1 MFEEAGGMEGVSDTL
16 PAGVTGLL
24 GVTGMEG
31 VNDTL
36 PAGVTGL
43 LDPLAPGGGDCP
55 ALLSAPGTV

>member
-1 MFEEAGGMEGVSDTL
+1 MEGVSDTL